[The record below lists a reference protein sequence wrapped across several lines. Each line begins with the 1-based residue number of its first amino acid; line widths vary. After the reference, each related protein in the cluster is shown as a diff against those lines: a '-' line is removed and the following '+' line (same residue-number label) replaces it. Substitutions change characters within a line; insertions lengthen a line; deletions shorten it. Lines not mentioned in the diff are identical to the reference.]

1 MELLTP
7 GSMVRIHQRSPNL
20 IRMGAERQMLWM
32 IAIIFGV
39 ASNAWFG
46 WNWTP
51 KSDAEVICDGI
62 VLLLVAVAY
71 AADKSQTI

>member
-1 MELLTP
+1 
-7 GSMVRIHQRSPNL
+7 
-20 IRMGAERQMLWM
+20 MLWM

>member
-1 MELLTP
+1 
-7 GSMVRIHQRSPNL
+7 
-20 IRMGAERQMLWM
+20 MLSVL
-32 IAIIFGV
+32 ALIFGV
-39 ASNAWFG
+39 VSNAWFG

-71 AADKSQTI
+71 AAGKTQTI